1 MSQAI
6 ISTSQPRD
14 SPIVERNIHEMLKDT
29 PVMNDSNN
37 AVHSGTAPPTPQRGG
52 YMSHPT
58 SLPLAATTGR

>member
-1 MSQAI
+1 MSQAV
-6 ISTSQPRD
+6 ISTSQARD

-37 AVHSGTAPPTPQRGG
+37 AVHSGTAPPTPQRVG

-58 SLPLAATTGR
+58 SLPLATTTG